1 MPKKV
6 VLIMGKWNQ
15 TNKHIAAATTITYV
29 FFMVY
34 INFIVSN
41 NRNISTID
49 KVLMLGMKEE
59 NKRYYSYGYT

>member
-1 MPKKV
+1 MPQIV
-6 VLIMGKWNQ
+6 LLIMGKWNQ
-15 TNKHIAAATTITYV
+15 THCWCNYFYLR

-41 NRNISTID
+41 DRNISTID

-59 NKRYYSYGYT
+59 NKIYYSYGYT